1 MLYSTVGLGVAVGEI
16 IMLGVELGDGI
27 GVGICDE
34 IGVGETAFFGS
45 TTPLFQINFLP
56 DLIHVYLFPSEI
68 VDELITL
75 HGVPALTFATA
86 FTLFNPKSVRIMTRK
101 ILLRIEEGYLALLD
115 LSVLPTKLGDDS
127 RIRQIC
133 HC

>member
-45 TTPLFQINFLP
+45 TTPLFQINFFP
-56 DLIHVYLFPSEI
+56 DLTQVNFFPEAI
-68 VDELITL
+68 AV
-75 HGVPALTFATA
+75 
-86 FTLFNPKSVRIMTRK
+86 
-101 ILLRIEEGYLALLD
+101 
-115 LSVLPTKLGDDS
+115 
-127 RIRQIC
+127 
-133 HC
+133 